1 MGPIALFDKSFLQSL
16 SLDESVWFG
25 HFFIP
30 VVCPLFY
37 VETLADLEKAV
48 RKGRTPEK
56 EVGIIAAKF
65 PEMSGGACPHHASL
79 AVHNLFGG
87 NVPMNGRIP
96 MPGGRTVERD
106 GKQGVIYDETPEAE
120 AFDRWQR
127 GEFLEI
133 ERRMAKGWRAQLAM
147 TDLES
152 VAKEIRAIGIDA
164 SSCKSL
170 AEARAIAD
178 SVVTGHQKW
187 FERMAL
193 AMHFLGVP
201 RYEQSELLERWK
213 IAGYPTIAKYAPYVA
228 HVLSVEVFFHVAVAA
243 GLIGTRRV
251 SNKVDIAYLNYLPF
265 CMMFVSSDR
274 LHEKCAPLF
283 LGDDQE
289 FVWGPDLKEDLRQIN
304 EFFSGIPE
312 EEKERGIMAFAQ
324 VPPKIDGS
332 MVRRLRARFL
342 RPGFDDR
349 SPIDSAAMG
358 EDQSKALL
366 DDIKSWRNAPTV
378 SSLVEQEPRALIIRR
393 ALRKRKGSWWQLP
406 KDLSAQD

>member
-65 PEMSGGACPHHASL
+65 PEISGGACPHHASL
-79 AVHNLFGG
+79 AVHDLYGG
-87 NVPMNGRIP
+87 KVPMNGRIP
-96 MPGGRTVERD
+96 MPGGRIVERD

-120 AFDRWQR
+120 AFNRWQR

-152 VAKEIRAIGIDA
+152 VAKEIQAIGIDA

-170 AEARAIAD
+170 DEARAIAD
-178 SVVTGHQKW
+178 SVVTGRQKW

-213 IAGYPTIAKYAPYVA
+213 NAGYPAIAKYAPYVA

-283 LGDDQE
+283 LGDEQE

-304 EFFSGIPE
+304 GFFSGMPE

-332 MVRRLRARFL
+332 IVRRLRARFL

-349 SPIDSAAMG
+349 RPIDSTAMG
-358 EDQSKALL
+358 EDQTKALL
-366 DDIKSWRNAPTV
+366 DDIKNWRNAPTV
-378 SSLVEQEPRALIIRR
+378 SNLVEQEPRALIIRR

-406 KDLSAQD
+406 KDLPAQD